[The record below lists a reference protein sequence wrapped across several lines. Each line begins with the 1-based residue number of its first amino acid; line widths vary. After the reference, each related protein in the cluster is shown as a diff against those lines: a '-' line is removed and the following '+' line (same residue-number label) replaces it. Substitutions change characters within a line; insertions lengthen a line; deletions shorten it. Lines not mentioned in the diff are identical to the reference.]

1 VPRSSWDQLSA
12 TYRSRLERGG
22 VSKSDYDSGRSLGA
36 ARGHAK
42 TPERPE
48 RADNAPG
55 KYQEY
60 RQKRNTLIAQVA
72 AKKQAAF
79 GTNHKFRGARSR
91 ANVAVNPVTKKAVPI
106 ADLVIALNADEYDW
120 QDMIA
125 DDSERWAFLY
135 YH

>member
-1 VPRSSWDQLSA
+1 MPRSSWDQLSA
-12 TYRSRLERGG
+12 PYRSRLERGG
-22 VSKSDYDSGRSLGA
+22 VSKSDYDSGRSLGD

-48 RADNAPG
+48 RADNAPD
-55 KYQEY
+55 KYREY
-60 RQKRNTLIAQVA
+60 RARRNTLIAQIA

-79 GTNHKFRGARSR
+79 GTSHKFRGTRSR

-106 ADLVIALNADEYDW
+106 ADLVKALNADEDAW

-125 DDSERWAFLY
+125 DDPKRWAFLY